1 MKTTMRQTTVAAAAL
16 AALCLSSVPARAED
30 TVWIWKSTPTLTVT
44 ETKSGYLISNGKA
57 RFTVARGEK
66 LPAVFQTHPGK
77 VLRAGPAP
85 RR

>member
-1 MKTTMRQTTVAAAAL
+1 MKSLAVAATL
-16 AALCLSSVPARAED
+16 AALCLMPVSARAED

-44 ETKSGYLISNGKA
+44 ETQNGYLVSNGKA

-66 LPAVFQTHPGK
+66 LPAVFQTHSGK
-77 VLRAGPAP
+77 VLRAGPPP